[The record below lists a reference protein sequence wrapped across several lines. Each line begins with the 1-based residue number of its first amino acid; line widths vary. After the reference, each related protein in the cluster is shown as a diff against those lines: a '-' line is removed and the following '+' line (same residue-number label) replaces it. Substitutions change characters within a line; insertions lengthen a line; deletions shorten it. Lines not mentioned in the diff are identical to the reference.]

1 MFFVP
6 EIIEKKKRGLK
17 LSKEEIEFIVNGY
30 VAGKIPDYQV
40 SALLMAIY
48 FKGMDEEETTN
59 LTMAMAYSGEIVD
72 FSSIEGIKV
81 DKHSTGG
88 IADTTTLVLL
98 PLAASVGVKVAKM
111 SGRGLGHTGGTI
123 DKLESIPGFR
133 CELGDKEFIDAVNT
147 IGAAITGQSKNL
159 VPADKML
166 YALRDVT
173 ATVDSIPLIA
183 SSIMSKKIAGGA
195 DKIILD
201 VKFGNGAFMKNYED
215 ALKLGTLMVKI
226 GQLAGRE
233 TVAYITDMDQP
244 LGLAIGNTIEVIEAA
259 ETLKGRGHKDL
270 LSLCL
275 EFASEMMI
283 LAQVEKDKNKAVE
296 RLEASIDSGKALDKL
311 KEIIASQGGNPE
323 VLEDYSLLPKAK
335 YELEVKA
342 PADGFVK
349 QIDAVRLGLASM
361 KIGAGRQKKED
372 IIDPA
377 VGIWIYKKVGEEVT
391 KGEPFAKILANDKEK
406 LTWAADEARAA
417 FEFSR
422 EPKEKRKVIW
432 AKITKNGVSEL

>member
-98 PLAASVGVKVAKM
+98 PLAASVGVKVGKM

-166 YALRDVT
+166 
-173 ATVDSIPLIA
+173 
-183 SSIMSKKIAGGA
+183 
-195 DKIILD
+195 
-201 VKFGNGAFMKNYED
+201 
-215 ALKLGTLMVKI
+215 
-226 GQLAGRE
+226 
-233 TVAYITDMDQP
+233 
-244 LGLAIGNTIEVIEAA
+244 
-259 ETLKGRGHKDL
+259 
-270 LSLCL
+270 
-275 EFASEMMI
+275 
-283 LAQVEKDKNKAVE
+283 
-296 RLEASIDSGKALDKL
+296 
-311 KEIIASQGGNPE
+311 
-323 VLEDYSLLPKAK
+323 
-335 YELEVKA
+335 
-342 PADGFVK
+342 
-349 QIDAVRLGLASM
+349 
-361 KIGAGRQKKED
+361 
-372 IIDPA
+372 
-377 VGIWIYKKVGEEVT
+377 
-391 KGEPFAKILANDKEK
+391 
-406 LTWAADEARAA
+406 
-417 FEFSR
+417 
-422 EPKEKRKVIW
+422 
-432 AKITKNGVSEL
+432 